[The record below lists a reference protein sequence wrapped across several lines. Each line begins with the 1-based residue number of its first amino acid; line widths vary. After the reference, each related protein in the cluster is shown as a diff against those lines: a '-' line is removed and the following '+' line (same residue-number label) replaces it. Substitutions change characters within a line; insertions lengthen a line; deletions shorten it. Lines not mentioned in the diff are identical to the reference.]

1 VGCRSAATVVNVGD
15 PRYRCNGCGN
25 LTRFD
30 VTTSR
35 TTRAFH
41 HYTVGGDL
49 EVEEATVLSHHVVEV
64 VCRWCGHGR
73 SIVELTDGD
82 AGDTDAARA
91 AGDAGTGGNGTG
103 WERKE
108 SGAQSRTS

>member
-1 VGCRSAATVVNVGD
+1 MVNVGD
-15 PRYRCNGCGN
+15 PRYRCDGCGN

-30 VTTSR
+30 VTTSQ

-41 HYTVGGDL
+41 HYTVGGEL
-49 EVEEATVLSHHVVEV
+49 EVEEATVLSHHVDEV

-82 AGDTDAARA
+82 ADVAGTGGAGAEGVA
-91 AGDAGTGGNGTG
+91 GEAGDAGTDG
-103 WERKE
+103 ERKE